1 MRYVLMDVR
10 KNDEIFVEEFDDLD
24 AAIAKGQKDW
34 DSLTEKEKKNVESF
48 YVLESVNPDETADN
62 HYDGDPVK
70 EWK

>member
-10 KNDEIFVEEFDDLD
+10 KNEEIFCEEFDDLD

-62 HYDGDPVK
+62 HYDGNFVE

>member
-10 KNDEIFVEEFDDLD
+10 KNDEIWSEEFDDLD
-24 AAIAKGQKDW
+24 AAIAKGQKDF

-48 YVLESVNPDETADN
+48 YILESVNPDETADN
-62 HYDGDPVK
+62 HYDGNIIR

>member
-10 KNDEIFVEEFDDLD
+10 KND
-24 AAIAKGQKDW
+24 AIWTENLMIWMQLLLRAK
-34 DSLTEKEKKNVESF
+34 KKNVKSF

-62 HYDGDPVK
+62 HYDGNIIK

>member
-10 KNDEIFVEEFDDLD
+10 KNAEIWSEEFDDLD
-24 AAIAKGQKDW
+24 AAIAKGQNDF
-34 DSLTEKEKKNVESF
+34 DSLTDKEKKNVESF